1 MPCKLWEVSTVMVR
15 LGVKPCLCVA
25 ALVLTSAT
33 LSGCASAPISMQ
45 SETSGSLMLAQVE
58 LRQQADDLARRLDE
72 AGWSLTATPAEAT
85 RSFFGRL
92 IGGADTVEE
101 TAADPVETYMAELS
115 IIQVNDDLVGL
126 VAETRTLA
134 DQALLVASA
143 DGNIESG
150 ALERDIAAVERA
162 LGAVRRAEGFFETVA
177 DQDQWSTTDQAAL
190 LVGLEGLEQ
199 VEARLAASADALAE
213 RRWATRSGLFG

>member
-1 MPCKLWEVSTVMVR
+1 
-15 LGVKPCLCVA
+15 
-25 ALVLTSAT
+25 
-33 LSGCASAPISMQ
+33 
-45 SETSGSLMLAQVE
+45 MLAQVE